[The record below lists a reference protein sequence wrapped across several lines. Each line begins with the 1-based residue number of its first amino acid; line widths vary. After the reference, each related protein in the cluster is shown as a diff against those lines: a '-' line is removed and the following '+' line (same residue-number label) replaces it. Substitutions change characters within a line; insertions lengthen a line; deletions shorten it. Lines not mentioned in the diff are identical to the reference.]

1 MNTKRQLLLLVVVL
15 ATILAACQIAPGAPL
30 PTPTPPPATVPAPTA
45 VAPATATP
53 CAGPVAVEQ
62 MRASAAGTGARL
74 QALAVVDGRLYVAGT
89 DGITEV
95 EQGRAVAATV
105 ASGLA
110 PLAIAASP
118 DRLYVATSDGLTVLD
133 AATQHTIVT
142 IPLSDRPLTVAVN
155 PGQGRVYAGTAILDA
170 ATNQVVGRLQ
180 PQATASKAAIT
191 PLLLQVSLTT
201 GRVYA
206 LGWNGISGSNSGQVI
221 YVLDGESGAQ
231 IATVGGHSTTAFA
244 LDTVNQR
251 LYAVATHPISLHS
264 VLKVYATDDLRE
276 LASVDLKGT
285 RYEGL
290 AVNPATGHVFLA
302 HAGGAS
308 AGTSGLANTLTVL
321 DANTYT
327 VVATLT
333 GGDDPGSLAIVG
345 DRLYALNRGDGSL
358 SVIQDCR

>member
-15 ATILAACQIAPGAPL
+15 VITLAACQVAPGTPL
-30 PTPTPPPATVPAPTA
+30 PTPTPPPAPT

-53 CAGPVAVEQ
+53 CAGPMVVEQ
-62 MRASAAGTGARL
+62 VRVSAAIGEPRR
-74 QALAVVDGRLYVAGT
+74 QALAVLGNRLYVVSAE
-89 DGITEV
+89 GIAAV
-95 EQGRAVAATV
+95 EPDRLVAATV
-105 ASGLA
+105 APGVSA
-110 PLAIAASP
+110 QAIAASP
-118 DRLYVATSDGLTVLD
+118 DRLYAATSDGLTVLD
-133 AATQHTIVT
+133 AATQRTIAT

-155 PGQGRVYAGTAILDA
+155 PGRGRVYAGTAILDA

-191 PLLLQVSLTT
+191 PLLLQASPAS

-206 LGWNGISGSNSGQVI
+206 LGWNGVSGSNSGQTI

-231 IATVGGHSTTAFA
+231 IATVGAHSTTAFA
-244 LDTVNQR
+244 LDDAHQR
-251 LYAVATHPISLHS
+251 LYAVATHPISQRS
-264 VLKVYATDDLRE
+264 VLKVYAADDLRE

-302 HAGGAS
+302 HAGGDS

-321 DANTYT
+321 DTNTYAI
-327 VVATLT
+327 VATLT
-333 GGDDPGSLAIVG
+333 GGDDPGPLAIVG

>member
-1 MNTKRQLLLLVVVL
+1 MNTKRQLVLLVVVL
-15 ATILAACQIAPGAPL
+15 VIILAACQIVPGARQ
-30 PTPTPPPATVPAPTA
+30 PTPTPSPAPTA
-45 VAPATATP
+45 ALPATATP
-53 CAGPVAVEQ
+53 CAGPAVVEK
-62 MRASAAGTGARL
+62 MRVSAAVGEPPR
-74 QALAVVDGRLYVAGT
+74 QALAVLGNRLYVVSAE
-89 DGITEV
+89 GIAAV
-95 EQGRAVAATV
+95 EPGRIVAATV
-105 ASGLA
+105 APGVSA
-110 PLAIAASP
+110 QAIAASP
-118 DRLYVATSDGLTVLD
+118 DRLYAATSDGLTVLD
-133 AATQHTIVT
+133 AATQRTIAT

-155 PGQGRVYAGTAILDA
+155 PGRGRVYAGTAILDA

-180 PQATASKAAIT
+180 PQSTASKAAIT
-191 PLLLQVSLTT
+191 PLLLQANPTT

-206 LGWNGISGSNSGQVI
+206 LGWNGVSGSNSGQVI

-231 IATVGGHSTTAFA
+231 IATVGAQSTTAFA
-244 LDTVNQR
+244 LDDAHQR
-251 LYAVATHPISLHS
+251 LYAVATHPISQRS
-264 VLKVYATDDLRE
+264 VLKVYAADDLRE

-321 DANTYT
+321 DASTYT

-333 GGDDPGSLAIVG
+333 GGDDPGPLAIVG

-358 SVIQDCR
+358 SVIQDCK

>member
-1 MNTKRQLLLLVVVL
+1 MNTKRQLFLLVVVL
-15 ATILAACQIAPGAPL
+15 VTILAACQIVPGARR
-30 PTPTPPPATVPAPTA
+30 PTPTPPPAPTA
-45 VAPATATP
+45 ALPPTPTP
-53 CAGPVAVEQ
+53 CAGPAVVGQ
-62 MRASAAGTGARL
+62 MRVAAATGEPRR
-74 QALAVVDGRLYVAGT
+74 QALAVLGNRLYVVSAAG
-89 DGITEV
+89 IAAV
-95 EQGRAVAATV
+95 EPDRLVAASV
-105 ASGLA
+105 ASGVSA
-110 PLAIAASP
+110 QAIAASP
-118 DRLYVATSDGLTVLD
+118 DRLYAATAEGLTVLD
-133 AATQHTIVT
+133 AATQRAIAT

-155 PGQGRVYAGTAILDA
+155 PGRGRVYAGTAILDA

-191 PLLLQVSLTT
+191 PLLLQASPAS

-206 LGWNGISGSNSGQVI
+206 LGWNGISGSNSGQTI

-231 IATVGGHSTTAFA
+231 IATVGAHSTTAFA
-244 LDTVNQR
+244 LDDAHQR
-251 LYAVATHPISLHS
+251 LYAVATHPVSQRS
-264 VLKVYATDDLRE
+264 VLKVYASDDLRE

-321 DANTYT
+321 DASTYT

-333 GGDDPGSLAIVG
+333 GGDDPGPLAIVG

-358 SVIQDCR
+358 SVIQDCQ